1 MTKINTQTA
10 AILIVAI
17 IAITTGYVFSAGE
30 ERAQILSALGVLF
43 TCAASL
49 AHALIKNDGTPPSS
63 KRKPNT
69 PRNTIAPGEHLGPPK
84 IKRAWVTL
92 VLATVLLSV
101 GCSGSAL
108 RIHAVTALT
117 AIEALEVTR
126 LELERVTDQRM
137 AECSDTACVDAVD
150 ADMRPVFEARD
161 GARLAVVAYR
171 ESVSLAVG
179 AQADDAS
186 IVALLSSSAARLACE
201 WGSLSTAVEHLGV
214 MLPAL
219 PAGVCLGVGQ

>member
-1 MTKINTQTA
+1 MNKIEIKWPSVTVLGT
-10 AILIVAI
+10 LI
-17 IAITTGYVFSAGE
+17 TGLTYIYSVSSGV
-30 ERAQILSALGVLF
+30 ERARLLTAFGVF
-43 TCAASL
+43 AATAASL
-49 AHALIKNDGTPPSS
+49 MPALLSRRGPRPPA
-63 KRKPNT
+63 
-69 PRNTIAPGEHLGPPK
+69 PRNTVAPGEHLGPPK
-84 IKRAWVTL
+84 IKRAWFTL
-92 VLATVLLSV
+92 VLTASLV
-101 GCSGSAL
+101 GCGGSAL
-108 RIHAVTALT
+108 RIHAATALT
-117 AIEALEVTR
+117 ATEALEVTR

-201 WGSLSTAVEHLGV
+201 WGSLSTAVEHLGF

-219 PAGVCLGVGQ
+219 PAGVCIGGGQ